1 MAKLS
6 EAEQQKLAE
15 ATEKYRATITPMSH
29 RELVD
34 ELESQALMANY
45 GYRGPLTTMI
55 LKTAKAE
62 LLERL
67 KGVNQPQKAA
77 SSGSSEDTPEP
88 TGQKRPTLF
97 G

>member
-1 MAKLS
+1 MAKLN

-15 ATEKYRATITPMSH
+15 ASEKYRATIAPMSH

-67 KGVNQPQKAA
+67 KGVDQPQKAA
-77 SSGSSEDTPEP
+77 SSGPSEDAPEP
-88 TGQKRPTLF
+88 AEQKRPTLF

>member
-15 ATEKYRATITPMSH
+15 ATEKYRSTITPMSH

-67 KGVNQPQKAA
+67 KGVDQPSKVA
-77 SSGSSEDTPEP
+77 STGPSEDSLEP
-88 TGQKRPTLF
+88 AEQKRPTLF